1 VSAETSKPE
10 QDKPNMI
17 DNFYFNKLQFT
28 NSRSEFV
35 LKPLVSD
42 RIEEVQ
48 TSLQGKQQPKNS
60 E

>member
-1 VSAETSKPE
+1 
-10 QDKPNMI
+10 MI